1 MHHLQCI
8 NLTFVATFMIVDL
21 IFGLVTLPAEG
32 ALEGSGSGVG
42 HAPVLA
48 EMGRTQVCLPAVNA
62 HVWSYA

>member
-1 MHHLQCI
+1 
-8 NLTFVATFMIVDL
+8 MIVDL

-48 EMGRTQVCLPAVNA
+48 EMGGTEVRLPAVNA
-62 HVWSYA
+62 NVGSNA